1 MFSYDEYR
9 AFEDGAGL
17 LDRDA
22 RGRLRLTGAD
32 RRAYLHG
39 LLTNDIQVL
48 SAGGGCY
55 AALLTPQGRM
65 ISDMRVSE
73 LGDSVLIDLPLR
85 AADAVRSRLA
95 DFIFSEDVE
104 VHDVRGSLSHAGL
117 YGPAATAM
125 LASVLT
131 RPVKDSEGSDEN
143 DTVDVRRTRLEA
155 MAVNANAVWDF
166 QGRPVVVIRSDDYG
180 VAGFELFGVRESSDA
195 LMDAL
200 RRAGAMDV
208 SLETA
213 AVRRVEAG
221 RPEFGID
228 MDEHTIPLEA
238 GIEDRAVSLTKGC
251 YVGQEVIIRV
261 LHRGHGR
268 VAKRLVGIVA
278 RADEDLQRGQ
288 RLLTTDDPSR
298 DAGEITSVVIS
309 PRLRRPIALAYVRR
323 DAAGAGTVL
332 RLDANDPQALVT
344 IVTLPFTRP
353 ASG

>member
-32 RRAYLHG
+32 RRTYLHG
-39 LLTNDIQVL
+39 LLTNDIQSL
-48 SAGGGCY
+48 SAGDGCY

-73 LGDSVLIDLPLR
+73 LGNSVLIDLPLR

-95 DFIFSEDVE
+95 DFIFSEDVD
-104 VHDVRGSLSHAGL
+104 VHDVRDSLSHAGL
-117 YGPAATAM
+117 YGPAASAL
-125 LASVLT
+125 LAPVLT
-131 RPVKDSEGSDEN
+131 RSVGDSEGSDGKGA
-143 DTVDVRRTRLEA
+143 TDVRRARLDA
-155 MAVNANAVWDF
+155 MPLNANGAWDF
-166 QGRPVVVIRSDDYG
+166 KGRQIAVIRSDDYG
-180 VAGFELFGVRESSDA
+180 VVGFELFCATEVSGA
-195 LMDAL
+195 LKDAL
-200 RRAGAMDV
+200 RRAGAIDV

-238 GIEDRAVSLTKGC
+238 GIEDRAINLAKGC

-278 RADEDLQRGQ
+278 RAGEDLQRGQ

-298 DAGEITSVVIS
+298 DVGEITSAVVS
-309 PRLRRPIALAYVRR
+309 PRLKRPIALAYVRR
-323 DAAGAGTVL
+323 ESAEPGTVL
-332 RLDANDPQALVT
+332 RLDAADPQALVT
-344 IVTLPFTRP
+344 IVTLPFTPP